1 MSNPFIENK
10 EKIKS
15 LSGGITPSDE
25 QLQLAWEM
33 MVEYLGYNPVL
44 AERHDRDREVGD
56 SNRLYTKAK
65 PIVEVIELK
74 VNGAIVE
81 TEYNEKNYI
90 KYKCGK
96 NIDYKEFS
104 FEPYELN
111 KVECKYKAGYEAKD
125 LPMVFYM
132 FAALYIGFISDTD
145 NLSSY
150 SIDTISESYR
160 SQSEIVNKFVN
171 LLEPFL

>member
-10 EKIKS
+10 DKIES
-15 LSGGITPSDE
+15 LSGGTTPSDE

-33 MVEYLGYNPVL
+33 MVEYLGYDPVL

-65 PIVEVIELK
+65 PITEVIELK
-74 VNGAIVE
+74 VNGAVIE
-81 TEYNEKNYI
+81 HEYIEKNYI
-90 KYKCGK
+90 KYKYRK
-96 NIDYKEFS
+96 NTDYKEFS

-111 KVECKYKAGYEAKD
+111 KVDCKYKAGYEAEN
-125 LPMVFYM
+125 LPMAFYM

-171 LLEPFL
+171 LLEHFL